1 MKITVNA
8 VFDKVSKSGKKYQQ
22 VIYNNGS
29 QAVAFDNDFQPFLN
43 KEVEVEETK
52 SQDGKSTFI
61 KLPGT
66 ESSSGKKPFTP
77 YKNPDIEIRKAAAM
91 LALDASVK
99 LNKEMTKG
107 GIIALTEWYETYIRD
122 GEFKE
127 KSKEQV

>member
-29 QAVAFDNDFQPFLN
+29 QAVAFDNDFQSFIN

-77 YKNPDIEIRKAAAM
+77 YKNPELEIRKAAVM
-91 LALDASVK
+91 FALETISK
-99 LNKEMTKG
+99 LSIEATKKN
-107 GIIALTEWYETYIRD
+107 ITALIDWYEGYLRD
-122 GEFKE
+122 GDFKE